1 MLIHQA
7 SEEKS
12 GNLYE
17 AIALPQ
23 VFQSGRIGESAHGR
37 SPDNM
42 FQPPLGHS
50 KVVQSLLVYIEATID
65 LIFF

>member
-7 SEEKS
+7 GEEKS

-23 VFQSGRIGESAHGR
+23 VFQSGRIGESVHGR
-37 SPDNM
+37 SPGNM
-42 FQPPLGHS
+42 FQPLLGHS
-50 KVVQSLLVYIEATID
+50 KVV
-65 LIFF
+65 

>member
-42 FQPPLGHS
+42 LQSPLGHS
-50 KVVQSLLVYIEATID
+50 NLVQCLLVYIEATTD
-65 LIFF
+65 LISF